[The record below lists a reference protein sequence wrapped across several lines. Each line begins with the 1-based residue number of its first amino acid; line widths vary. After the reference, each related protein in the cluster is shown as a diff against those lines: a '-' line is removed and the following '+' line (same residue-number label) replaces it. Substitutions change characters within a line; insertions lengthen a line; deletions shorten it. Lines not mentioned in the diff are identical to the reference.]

1 MNSLLQYILEVS
13 CVFTV
18 LYVVYYLILRQLTF
32 HTLNRAFLLLSIP
45 LSLLLPVLSIGLG
58 NISITHIDIPKFEE
72 YISTEQST
80 ALLNPGSG
88 SNFNPVIILMIFYC
102 SGLIIFIWRLFKS
115 VFQII
120 KIRQESQVEYT
131 DRFVI
136 ISANIPAIFSC
147 FNWIFVPEN
156 GSCKYEDP
164 VLEHEK
170 GHALCWHTI
179 DLIITEFFIA
189 LLWFHPF
196 VFFFRRSIKS
206 VHEFQVDSRILQS
219 NTSKWQYLK
228 LILENLDSK
237 QRVVGLYSYFN
248 SITIK
253 NRVKM
258 ITKNKSHKYQLI
270 RYLFLVPVITILA
283 MSFTKP
289 IGAEPEIFPIK
300 EGDYS
305 VITVHHGEKMINPF
319 TNKETVHNGIDIKA
333 KEGVSVMA
341 VAEGKVIKVSTEK
354 GWGKMV
360 VIDHGGGFETW
371 YAHLKDFTVE
381 YGQKVSKG
389 QIIGHVGNTGYST
402 GPHLHYE
409 VRLDNKSVDPMD
421 YIAK

>member
-1 MNSLLQYILEVS
+1 MNSLLPYLAAVS

-18 LYVVYYLILRQLTF
+18 LYGVYYLILRPLTF
-32 HTLNRAFLLLSIP
+32 HKLNRAFLLLSIP
-45 LSLLLPVLSIGLG
+45 LSLLIPVLNIGSG
-58 NISITHIDIPKFEE
+58 NISITHIEIPKFGE

-80 ALLNPGSG
+80 TLLDHGSG
-88 SNFNPVIILMIFYC
+88 SNFNPVIILMILYY
-102 SGLIIFIWRLFKS
+102 SGLIIFIWRLFHS

-120 KIRQESQVEYT
+120 KIRLGSQVEYA
-131 DRFVI
+131 DGFLI
-136 ISANIPAIFSC
+136 ISANVPAIFSW

-156 GSCKYEDP
+156 GSRGYEDP

-170 GHALCWHTI
+170 GHAILGHTI
-179 DLIITEFFIA
+179 DLILTEFFIA

-206 VHEFQVDSRILQS
+206 VHEYQVDSRILES

-248 SITIK
+248 GVTIK

-270 RYLFLVPVITILA
+270 RYLFLLPVVTILA

-300 EGDYS
+300 EENYS
-305 VITVHHGEKMINPF
+305 GITVHHGEKMINPF
-319 TNKETVHNGIDIKA
+319 TNKETIHNGIDIKA
-333 KEGVSVMA
+333 KEGVPVLSTA
-341 VAEGKVIKVSTEK
+341 DGIVIKVATEK
-354 GWGKMV
+354 GWGNLI
-360 VIDHGGGFETW
+360 VIDHGDNYTTW

-381 YGQKVSKG
+381 KG
-389 QIIGHVGNTGYST
+389 QTVNKGQTIGHVGNTGYST

-409 VRLDNKSVDPMD
+409 VRLDNKSVDPME
-421 YIAK
+421 YIVE